1 MVRCIG
7 GVKFSMKAT
16 VLTRLPSDGV
26 VPNAS
31 TTGTYVPQQDPDSGD
46 MITVFVPDAT
56 PGTSPPAQYDI
67 ECYARGY
74 TELGFRSSANREVY
88 LKQEYTA
95 FEAVEF
101 NFPAK
106 YDKLTR
112 QSFVTNI
119 RDPRISKTLWIE
131 EETGLPTVFQVQSVT
146 PLFDMFGK
154 LREWSTVLLRAEIQ

>member
-7 GVKFSMKAT
+7 GVKFSMHAT
-16 VLTRLPSDGV
+16 VLPRVASDGV
-26 VPNAS
+26 VP
-31 TTGTYVPQQDPDSGD
+31 TGNGSFQTVQDPDSGELK
-46 MITVFVPDAT
+46 TEWVPAAAT
-56 PGTSPPAQYDI
+56 PDNVASYDI

-88 LKQEYTA
+88 LKGDYNA

-101 NFPAK
+101 NYPGKYAK
-106 YDKLTR
+106 LDR
-112 QSFVTNI
+112 QTFVTNI
-119 RDPRISKTLWIE
+119 RTYKNDPTSTLWLE
-131 EETGLPTVFQVQSVT
+131 EETGKPTVFHVQSVT